1 MACVLSVFPWILL
14 VIHFYYILF
23 ISWQEVE
30 TNQVILRDSLRN
42 ADEKHCTAEVSQRR
56 PAVPLS
62 LAPTPDLDG
71 CVIYMVTGMLG
82 LGNWETAIVSS

>member
-1 MACVLSVFPWILL
+1 MACVLSVFPRILL

-30 TNQVILRDSLRN
+30 TKQVILRDSLRN
-42 ADEKHCTAEVSQRR
+42 ADEKLCTAEVSRRR

-62 LAPTPDLDG
+62 PARTPNLDG
-71 CVIYMVTGMLG
+71 CALYMVAGMLG
-82 LGNWETAIVSS
+82 LGSRETAIVSS